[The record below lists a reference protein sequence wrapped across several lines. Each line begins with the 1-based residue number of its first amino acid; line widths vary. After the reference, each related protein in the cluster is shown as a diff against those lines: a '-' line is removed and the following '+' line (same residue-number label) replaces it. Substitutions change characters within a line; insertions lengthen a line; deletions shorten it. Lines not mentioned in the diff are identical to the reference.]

1 MKWCRL
7 RATYGPIRARGTT
20 ISCAKGGWKAGSLRP
35 IYRATDFFREG
46 PKDMAKITYI
56 EHGGKEHIVEVANG
70 LTVMEGARD
79 NGIPGIEADCGG
91 ACACSTC
98 HVYVDAAWVE
108 KIPAKDAM
116 EEDMLDFA
124 YEPDAERSRLTCQL
138 KVTDALDGLV
148 VQMPEKQI

>member
-1 MKWCRL
+1 
-7 RATYGPIRARGTT
+7 
-20 ISCAKGGWKAGSLRP
+20 
-35 IYRATDFFREG
+35 
-46 PKDMAKITYI
+46 MAKITYI
-56 EHGGKEHIVEVANG
+56 EHNGTEHVVEVPSG

-98 HVYVDAAWVE
+98 HVYVAEEWVD
-108 KIPAKDAM
+108 KLPAKEAM

-124 YEPDAERSRLTCQL
+124 WQPDARRSRLTCQL
-138 KVTDALDGLV
+138 KVSDAIDGLV